1 MEKELAAIVAKQ
13 SAMRENHMRKYR
25 NGSATRAQ
33 TTTLNA
39 NIGRL
44 QERAVWLR
52 EQIKLSKEIAS

>member
-1 MEKELAAIVAKQ
+1 MEALKQELAEIVKKQ
-13 SAMRENHMRKYR
+13 SDMREKHMNKYR

-52 EQIKLSKEIAS
+52 SEIKKA